1 MGRAHRGVGAEAK
14 GGTGGGIYEEVARQC
29 DSQDVANFMWAYARC
44 WMRKELFCQLSSYS
58 HHAGGVYLALLDAM
72 VEAGVT
78 KISCVARSEGGGGG
92 DDGSVWHMHTRV
104 WAHNWSRKIHSS
116 ICYMSSVI
124 YEVLGSDG
132 LGREER
138 TEIRTLP
145 WEQNALVIFPF
156 QVQLFHDARFGRLH
170 DGFGLAVV
178 CAILVSCTAVPV
190 CDGSAYHFKHPVSAR
205 AVWRLITVRE
215 EPNDQVAFHRLPFLP
230 TMTRR

>member
-1 MGRAHRGVGAEAK
+1 MAFAILHCVLLITCCRPPFPSTILWANAAMGRAHRGVGAEAK

-138 TEIRTLP
+138 TEKSCVSSLSL
-145 WEQNALVIFPF
+145 ALQCRYAMAAHTISSIQSPPELSGVSS
-156 QVQLFHDARFGRLH
+156 Q
-170 DGFGLAVV
+170 
-178 CAILVSCTAVPV
+178 CAKSPTIKWPSIDSHSCP
-190 CDGSAYHFKHPVSAR
+190 P
-205 AVWRLITVRE
+205 
-215 EPNDQVAFHRLPFLP
+215 
-230 TMTRR
+230 